1 MDIPSKDEYSDN
13 FNELFNILLATKF
26 ILDLYKLQKII
37 DEVTPDLLRDYQK
50 REKGFFS
57 FFEHFLWKKTEY
69 LLWSENKKFNLPPS
83 IFNQKF
89 FQILRNYLNF
99 SNLDYFSIP
108 IIGTISS
115 GKSTFLN
122 NFLGIN
128 FLESSSK
135 ITTQFICIIRH
146 KNSGKSEFFSV
157 ELEQRNSI
165 YQKEKKSYNFK
176 KKELI
181 AIGEDEI
188 KNKIKEINDSIQK
201 DENLTKRDKSIFF
214 YILETK
220 LSVFEGENEKYC
232 NMFEFMDIPGLNE
245 MKDFFPKEIIP
256 LIIPN
261 TQFSIFFFDATNI
274 QSTSSNEVFYKY
286 VKLLNSKINKNSF
299 FVINKLDEIKNNL
312 ENKNDIEKIINLQIF
327 DYIFRNFH
335 TNIKKNNFIALDSR
349 NLKYEKNI
357 LNNFDDFI
365 LYFANNLK
373 NKENVQDFY
382 DLAKKELKKCFNIKK
397 LPKKKIFDEVNNIN
411 QENET
416 FKTLKVKLTHK
427 NYTISID
434 EYKSLY
440 QMFLNIKAK
449 KNEEKK
455 EEEKKEE
462 EKKEEKEEEN
472 KLSIHNQLY
481 DNFAKSFK
489 DIIIDFVGNETLINL
504 HKIFNILLIRL
515 YEYSIDK
522 DLQNIAKFE
531 IFHLRDHLNSILK
544 KEENKINE
552 FYSKN
557 ELTLFRFSSFQY
569 EIHEIFNITQQKYDS
584 IKNSLV
590 NLKQNEKFY
599 KEDFIKKIIND
610 VEKIEP
616 LLYNRK
622 IRLLFFSSKKS
633 GKSSLINTIIGS
645 NFLPTNNQ
653 SNINIIIKH
662 SLNETELFKCECI
675 INNENNFNEFPFEN
689 QKIEN
694 YFYFKISDKSIA
706 KNQDVK
712 LKIKELN
719 NSNLDLKD
727 SFYVLKT
734 NLKYFD
740 MIQFNENVADK
751 IEIIDLSS
759 KFFNLDFNKNDEII
773 NSLISFSDVFIYVDS
788 YENYSIKNLNDINN
802 LLFYLSVFNK
812 TFNLNNFL
820 YVINKLDLKSE
831 NENEDKI
838 DELIN
843 LIKNEKIQISS
854 ISCKNRNLL
863 FDDKNFIQN
872 LIQEAK
878 EEKSENNNLLNI
890 ILNKFEKFN
899 IYKKSIKSI
908 LNSEKSE
915 NNNENN
921 NELEEFVKNLL
932 KHDFIDGDLEIST
945 NQIIK
950 YFNCIKKMAK
960 NNNIDNSNEFYEH
973 LYSTLFKTKFFLDY
987 DFLITIE
994 NICNYLFTSFE
1005 SIFDKIKKKNI
1016 IFDEVDYN
1024 KEFNIFFEK
1033 EIKNEFNKFL
1043 IFKKEIPNLLKQA
1056 NFKSE
1061 IIEKEKIIE
1070 NFIKILNNFDNLFDN
1085 LKKELKFDDIKIQ
1098 TNIKLNSYE
1107 HGKIHFDN
1115 VKDDFEL
1122 GWSSIY
1128 FVKSESKEIFST
1140 PIFIDS
1146 FDKINNVEELKKNY
1160 DLKINLYEIYLKKLI
1175 NIVYFKA
1182 KNNLFQIYNF
1192 KKMKFEEIKEN
1203 KYEFME
1209 IYMNLYQNFENI
1221 ESIKELEKNNI
1232 NENKEKNK

>member
-1 MDIPSKDEYSDN
+1 
-13 FNELFNILLATKF
+13 
-26 ILDLYKLQKII
+26 
-37 DEVTPDLLRDYQK
+37 
-50 REKGFFS
+50 
-57 FFEHFLWKKTEY
+57 
-69 LLWSENKKFNLPPS
+69 
-83 IFNQKF
+83 
-89 FQILRNYLNF
+89 
-99 SNLDYFSIP
+99 
-108 IIGTISS
+108 
-115 GKSTFLN
+115 
-122 NFLGIN
+122 
-128 FLESSSK
+128 
-135 ITTQFICIIRH
+135 
-146 KNSGKSEFFSV
+146 
-157 ELEQRNSI
+157 
-165 YQKEKKSYNFK
+165 
-176 KKELI
+176 
-181 AIGEDEI
+181 
-188 KNKIKEINDSIQK
+188 
-201 DENLTKRDKSIFF
+201 
-214 YILETK
+214 
-220 LSVFEGENEKYC
+220 
-232 NMFEFMDIPGLNE
+232 
-245 MKDFFPKEIIP
+245 
-256 LIIPN
+256 
-261 TQFSIFFFDATNI
+261 
-274 QSTSSNEVFYKY
+274 
-286 VKLLNSKINKNSF
+286 
-299 FVINKLDEIKNNL
+299 
-312 ENKNDIEKIINLQIF
+312 
-327 DYIFRNFH
+327 
-335 TNIKKNNFIALDSR
+335 
-349 NLKYEKNI
+349 
-357 LNNFDDFI
+357 
-365 LYFANNLK
+365 
-373 NKENVQDFY
+373 
-382 DLAKKELKKCFNIKK
+382 
-397 LPKKKIFDEVNNIN
+397 
-411 QENET
+411 
-416 FKTLKVKLTHK
+416 
-427 NYTISID
+427 
-434 EYKSLY
+434 
-440 QMFLNIKAK
+440 
-449 KNEEKK
+449 
-455 EEEKKEE
+455 
-462 EKKEEKEEEN
+462 
-472 KLSIHNQLY
+472 
-481 DNFAKSFK
+481 
-489 DIIIDFVGNETLINL
+489 
-504 HKIFNILLIRL
+504 
-515 YEYSIDK
+515 
-522 DLQNIAKFE
+522 
-531 IFHLRDHLNSILK
+531 
-544 KEENKINE
+544 
-552 FYSKN
+552 
-557 ELTLFRFSSFQY
+557 
-569 EIHEIFNITQQKYDS
+569 
-584 IKNSLV
+584 
-590 NLKQNEKFY
+590 
-599 KEDFIKKIIND
+599 
-610 VEKIEP
+610 
-616 LLYNRK
+616 
-622 IRLLFFSSKKS
+622 
-633 GKSSLINTIIGS
+633 
-645 NFLPTNNQ
+645 
-653 SNINIIIKH
+653 
-662 SLNETELFKCECI
+662 
-675 INNENNFNEFPFEN
+675 
-689 QKIEN
+689 
-694 YFYFKISDKSIA
+694 
-706 KNQDVK
+706 
-712 LKIKELN
+712 
-719 NSNLDLKD
+719 
-727 SFYVLKT
+727 
-734 NLKYFD
+734 

-960 NNNIDNSNEFYEH
+960 NNTIDNSNEFYEH

-1043 IFKKEIPNLLKQA
+1043 IFKKEIPNLFKQA

-1160 DLKINLYEIYLKKLI
+1160 DFKINLYEIYLKKLI